1 MNADKLENDFF
12 SGRRESGPRLGLQQI
27 RGIPHTDAHYDSFY
41 VQHVGDEAV
50 SYLLVLSAV
59 QSIFFE
65 RKMET
70 QLRRGPGQRELGLPP
85 SVSQRLPGA
94 GGASGN

>member
-1 MNADKLENDFF
+1 MGSLA
-12 SGRRESGPRLGLQQI
+12 
-27 RGIPHTDAHYDSFY
+27 HATDAHYDSFY

-85 SVSQRLPGA
+85 SVSLRLPGA
-94 GGASGN
+94 GGSSGN